1 MKKLLLMLSLSAVVV
16 LLFAPVASAQQNR
29 YASPSASA
37 MASPTASA
45 MASPSA
51 TATASAS
58 ASATA
63 SASAMASASATATAS
78 PSATATA
85 SPLPSTGGPELVL
98 PVTLVATLVLIGSG
112 FGALALVRR

>member
-1 MKKLLLMLSLSAVVV
+1 MKKLLLVLSLSAVVV

-29 YASPSASA
+29 YYASPSASA

-45 MASPSA
+45 
-51 TATASAS
+51 T
-58 ASATA
+58 
-63 SASAMASASATATAS
+63 ASASATATAS
-78 PSATATA
+78 STATASATA
-85 SPLPSTGGPELVL
+85 SPLPSTGGPELML

>member
-1 MKKLLLMLSLSAVVV
+1 MKKMLLVLSLSAVVV

-29 YASPSASA
+29 YYASPSASA

-45 MASPSA
+45 TASPTA
-51 TATASAS
+51 IATASAS
-58 ASATA
+58 AS
-63 SASAMASASATATAS
+63 
-78 PSATATA
+78 ATA
-85 SPLPSTGGPELVL
+85 SPLPSTGGPELML

>member
-1 MKKLLLMLSLSAVVV
+1 MKKLLLVLSLSAVVV

-37 MASPTASA
+37 MASP
-45 MASPSA
+45 
-51 TATASAS
+51 S

-63 SASAMASASATATAS
+63 SASASA
-78 PSATATA
+78 
-85 SPLPSTGGPELVL
+85 GGPELVL

>member
-1 MKKLLLMLSLSAVVV
+1 MKKLLLVLSLSAVVV

-29 YASPSASA
+29 YASPSASS
-37 MASPTASA
+37 MASPTAS
-45 MASPSA
+45 S
-51 TATASAS
+51 
-58 ASATA
+58 
-63 SASAMASASATATAS
+63 MASASATATAS

>member
-1 MKKLLLMLSLSAVVV
+1 VVV
-16 LLFAPVASAQQNR
+16 LLFAPVASAQQKL

-45 MASPSA
+45 TASP
-51 TATASAS
+51 TASA
-58 ASATA
+58 T
-63 SASAMASASATATAS
+63 ASATATAS
-78 PSATATA
+78 PTATATA
-85 SPLPSTGGPELVL
+85 SPLPSTGGPELML

>member
-1 MKKLLLMLSLSAVVV
+1 MKKLLLVLSLSAVVV
-16 LLFAPVASAQQNR
+16 LLFAPVASAQQKL

-51 TATASAS
+51 SATASAS
-58 ASATA
+58 ASAMASPTASATASA
-63 SASAMASASATATAS
+63 SASAMASA
-78 PSATATA
+78 
-85 SPLPSTGGPELVL
+85 LPSTGGPELVL

-112 FGALALVRR
+112 FGAWALVRR

>member
-1 MKKLLLMLSLSAVVV
+1 MKKLLLVLSLSAVVV
-16 LLFAPVASAQQNR
+16 LLFAPVASAQQKL

-45 MASPSA
+45 MASPTASA
-51 TATASAS
+51 MASPTASATASAS

-63 SASAMASASATATAS
+63 SATATAS
-78 PSATATA
+78 PTATATA
-85 SPLPSTGGPELVL
+85 SPLPSTGGPELML
-98 PVTLVATLVLIGSG
+98 PVTLVATLLLMGSG

>member
-1 MKKLLLMLSLSAVVV
+1 MKKMLLLLSLSAVVV
-16 LLFAPVASAQQNR
+16 LLFAPVASAQQKL

-45 MASPSA
+45 MASP
-51 TATASAS
+51 T

-63 SASAMASASATATAS
+63 SASAMAS

-85 SPLPSTGGPELVL
+85 SPTATATASALPSTGGPELVL

>member
-1 MKKLLLMLSLSAVVV
+1 MKKLLLVLSLSAVVV

-37 MASPTASA
+37 MASPSASAMASPTASATASASA

-51 TATASAS
+51 TATASP
-58 ASATA
+58 T
-63 SASAMASASATATAS
+63 ATATAS
-78 PSATATA
+78 A
-85 SPLPSTGGPELVL
+85 LPSTGGPELVL

>member
-1 MKKLLLMLSLSAVVV
+1 MKKMLLVLSLSAVVV

-29 YASPSASA
+29 YYASPSASA

-45 MASPSA
+45 
-51 TATASAS
+51 T
-58 ASATA
+58 
-63 SASAMASASATATAS
+63 ASASATATAS
-78 PSATATA
+78 STATASATA
-85 SPLPSTGGPELVL
+85 SPLPSTGGPELML